1 MTSMSE
7 GGTHGTESEAT
18 GAKWVH
24 GEAVAVALRELPSYC
39 TRQRWYPAKDAGAPA
54 LALDV
59 IVPLNDCGAEAAVA
73 LWHVS
78 AGDREPFLALIPLAV
93 VAAGAQSDAH
103 QESIGMLSDGRRLI
117 DATQSDSFIKR
128 LVQLMLN
135 GSQSRSTGLSAGHTE
150 QIAGLRAMPESRWS
164 IKRSSVEQSNTS
176 IRVADNSILKVL
188 RRIAPGIHP
197 ELEMGRFLTEV
208 AHFRAIPA
216 LLGWVNIG
224 DRTIAILQEF
234 VPNEGDGWTWT
245 RGQLQRGAVGSEA
258 ATKWLVT
265 LGKRTAELHVAL
277 SAPSADTAFQA
288 ETVAHLD
295 WQRWSRDLSAM
306 WDRVCDALENAAPN
320 LDNETLGLARE
331 LRKYAGVLTEW
342 LTTLVA
348 FPPVGHKIRH
358 HGDYHL
364 GQVLVSG
371 EDAVIV
377 DFEGEPLRP
386 LDERRTK
393 HMPFRDVAGMLRSL
407 QYVSATLQQELPA
420 ALSSEA
426 RSLEVNRLNK
436 WAVDASA
443 EFVNSYLSSLRELSP
458 QPVDTAAA
466 HSIVEFFLIEKALYE
481 VLYELSNRPTWTS
494 VPLRYL
500 VSQLAQLKRRSES

>member
-1 MTSMSE
+1 MMSMIE
-7 GGTHGTESEAT
+7 GEAHGAQWED
-18 GAKWVH
+18 

-39 TRQRWYPAKDAGAPA
+39 TRQRWYPAKDAGSPA
-54 LALDV
+54 LTLDV
-59 IVPLNDCGAEAAVA
+59 IVPLNDCAGEAAVA
-73 LWHVS
+73 LWNVSSEGREPFSVLIPLTVVS
-78 AGDREPFLALIPLAV
+78 AGT
-93 VAAGAQSDAH
+93 QNDAH
-103 QESIGMLSDGRRLI
+103 RTSIGRLSDGRLLV
-117 DATQSDSFIKR
+117 DATESDSFIKGF
-128 LVQLMLN
+128 VQLMLN
-135 GSQSRSTGLSAGHTE
+135 GSQSRSAGLKAGHTE
-150 QIAGLRAMPESRWS
+150 EIAGLRAMPASRWR

-188 RRIAPGIHP
+188 RRIAAGIHP
-197 ELEMGRFLTEV
+197 ELEMLRFLTEV
-208 AHFRAIPA
+208 AHFHAIPA

-234 VPNEGDGWTWT
+234 VPNEGDGWSWT
-245 RGQLQRGAVGSEA
+245 RGQLQSGALGSEA

-265 LGKRTAELHVAL
+265 LGKRTAEMHAAL

-288 ETVAHLD
+288 ETVERLD
-295 WQRWSRDLSAM
+295 WQRWTRDLAAM
-306 WDRVCDALENAAPN
+306 WDRVRDALENAAPN
-320 LDNETLGLARE
+320 LDDETLGMARE
-331 LRKYAGVLTEW
+331 LQEYAGVLTGW

-348 FPPVGHKIRH
+348 FPPVGHKTRH

-386 LDERRTK
+386 LGERRGK
-393 HMPFRDVAGMLRSL
+393 HLPLRDVAGMLRSI
-407 QYVSATLQQELPA
+407 QYVSATLQHELPA
-420 ALSSEA
+420 ALSLEA
-426 RSLEVNRLNK
+426 RSSEVNRLNQ
-436 WAVDASA
+436 WALDASSK
-443 EFVNSYLSSLRELSP
+443 FVESYFSSLRELSSK
-458 QPVDTAAA
+458 PVDTAAA

-500 VSQLAQLKRRSES
+500 VSQLALLRRQSQS